1 METNT
6 KDSFFPI
13 MAWGTAPGDI
23 SVLNEMSECGLTVA
37 GFTSPENLDLINH
50 AGLRAFVMDSRIS
63 EYDFKNIDPNIVTDN
78 VTSLAEEIGSHPAL
92 MGYFIKDEP
101 NIREFSGLA
110 TVSELLQEISPDKIP
125 YINLYPNYASVNQLG
140 TENYWEYVE
149 YYVNTVNPPIIS
161 YDHYALMENE
171 PLRDGYFTN
180 LEAIR
185 LASTKYRRPF
195 WNVILSTAHFSYR
208 EATSADIRFQVF
220 TTLAYGGKGIS
231 YFTYFTPRSSNCR
244 MAPID
249 QFGYRTPTWSYI
261 QNVNMMI
268 QMLAP
273 TLLNLT
279 STGVYHI
286 GDVPKGCLP
295 LPGNTITRAI
305 YGNGNFLVGEF
316 IHKDGSNYIMLVNKE
331 FNNSVNFRLELND
344 PKSQIY
350 RISSYT
356 GRIEGLVDESD
367 WLAPGQGVL
376 LQVTPK
382 GI

>member
-1 METNT
+1 MGTNT

-37 GFTSPENLDLINH
+37 GFVMPENLDLVDH
-50 AGLRAFVMDSRIS
+50 AGMRAFVMDPRASG
-63 EYDFKNIDPNIVTDN
+63 YDFQKIDTDTMTDN
-78 VTSLAEEIGSHPAL
+78 VTSLVKEVGAHPAL
-92 MGYFIKDEP
+92 MGYYLRDEP
-101 NIREFSGLA
+101 NIREFPGLSIVA
-110 TVSELLQEISPDKIP
+110 EAFQEISPQKIP
-125 YINLYPNYASVNQLG
+125 YINLYPNYATVNQLG

-149 YYVNTVNPPIIS
+149 HYVNTVNPPIIS

-171 PLRDGYFTN
+171 LLRDGYFTN
-180 LEAIR
+180 LEAMR
-185 LASTKYRRPF
+185 WASVKYKRPF
-195 WNVILSTAHFSYR
+195 WNVILSTAHFNYR
-208 EATSADIRFQVF
+208 ELSATDIRFQVF

-231 YFTYFTPRSSNCR
+231 YFTYFAPRSSNCR

-249 QFGYRTPTWSYI
+249 QFGNRTPTWSYI
-261 QNVNMMI
+261 QSMNFMV

-273 TLLNLT
+273 ILLNLT
-279 STGVYHI
+279 SIGVYHV
-286 GDVPKGCLP
+286 GDVPKGCLA
-295 LPGNTITRAI
+295 LPGNTLTRTV
-305 YGNGNFLVGEF
+305 YGNGNFIVGEF
-316 IHKDGSNYIMLVNKE
+316 AHPDSSNYIILVNKD
-331 FNNSVNFRLELND
+331 FKNSVNFRLELND
-344 PKSQIY
+344 PNNQIY

-356 GRIEGLVDESD
+356 GRLEELVDEGD